1 MKIKI
6 KSGNIEANAELKNT
20 ETAKKIYNALPLTGM
35 ANRWGQEIYFSIPVY
50 LEEEKDSKEVVG
62 MGDVAY
68 WPTGNCFC
76 IFFGKTPAS
85 KGNEPRAASK
95 VNVFGK
101 VIGDTTILRN
111 IKDGDEIII
120 SKAK

>member
-20 ETAKKIYNALPLTGM
+20 ETAKKIYDALPLTGM
-35 ANRWGQEIYFSIPVY
+35 ANRWGNEIYFSIPIY
-50 LEEEKDSKEVVG
+50 LEEEKDSKEIVEI
-62 MGDVAY
+62 GDIAY

-101 VIGDTTILRN
+101 VIGDAATLKN
-111 IKDGDEIII
+111 IKDGDEIIV
-120 SKAK
+120 SEAK

>member
-1 MKIKI
+1 MKI
-6 KSGNIEANAELKNT
+6 KSGVIEAEAELRHT
-20 ETAKKIYNALPLTGM
+20 ETAKKIYEALPLTGM
-35 ANRWGQEIYFSIPVY
+35 VNRWGKEIYFSIPVY
-50 LEEEKDSKEVVG
+50 IGEEKGAKEVVEI
-62 MGDVAY
+62 GDIAY

-101 VIGDTTILRN
+101 VIGDAATLKT
-111 IKDGDEIII
+111 IKDGDEIIV

>member
-6 KSGNIEANAELKNT
+6 KSGDIEVEAELNDT
-20 ETAKKIYNALPLTGM
+20 ETAIKIYEALPLTGM
-35 ANRWGQEIYFSIPVY
+35 INRWGQEVYFSIPVY
-50 LEEEKDSKEVVG
+50 IDEEKDSKEEVG
-62 MGDVAY
+62 IGDVAY

-85 KGNEPRAASK
+85 KNNEPRAASK

-101 VIGDTTILRN
+101 ILGNPTIFEKT
-111 IKDGDEIII
+111 KDGDEIIVT
-120 SKAK
+120 K

>member
-20 ETAKKIYNALPLTGM
+20 ETAKKIYDALPLTGM

-101 VIGDTTILRN
+101 VIGDTTMLKN